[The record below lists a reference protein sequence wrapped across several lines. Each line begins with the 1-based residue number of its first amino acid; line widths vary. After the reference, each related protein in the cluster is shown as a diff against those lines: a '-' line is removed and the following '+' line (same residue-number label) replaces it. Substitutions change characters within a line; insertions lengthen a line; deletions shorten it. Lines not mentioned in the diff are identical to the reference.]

1 MLKFIKG
8 YVSSID
14 GIEIYPIISFI
25 IFFVFFLAVT
35 YYVITAKK
43 VYIEELSNI
52 PFEDGEDDNMSN
64 AINTSDK

>member
-25 IFFVFFLAVT
+25 IFFTFFIAVLYYILA
-35 YYVITAKK
+35 AKK
-43 VYIEELSNI
+43 NYIDELSNL
-52 PFEDGEDDNMSN
+52 PFDDG
-64 AINTSDK
+64 ITIQTSDSTNHSDQ

>member
-43 VYIEELSNI
+43 AYIEELSNI